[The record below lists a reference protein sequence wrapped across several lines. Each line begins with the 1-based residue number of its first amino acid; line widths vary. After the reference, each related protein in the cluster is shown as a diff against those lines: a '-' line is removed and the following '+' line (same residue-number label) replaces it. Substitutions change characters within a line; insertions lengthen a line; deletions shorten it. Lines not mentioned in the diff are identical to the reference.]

1 MSFPIDKE
9 VSIHNRSHRNIW
21 GRNETSCEGQSRTI
35 QGSHHISS
43 LLYHFS
49 HAFKCPSLSI
59 FWPSCSP
66 L

>member
-43 LLYHFS
+43 
-49 HAFKCPSLSI
+49 
-59 FWPSCSP
+59 
-66 L
+66 